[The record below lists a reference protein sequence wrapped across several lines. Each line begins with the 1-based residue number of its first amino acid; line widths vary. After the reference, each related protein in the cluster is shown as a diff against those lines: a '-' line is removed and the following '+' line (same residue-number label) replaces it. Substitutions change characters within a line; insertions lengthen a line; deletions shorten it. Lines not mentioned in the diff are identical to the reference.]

1 MDAGQDS
8 AGPLTLAASAE
19 DASTQARVVVFGD
32 ADFAANADYFQVGN
46 GDLLINSIDWAA
58 GQESLISLTPK
69 ETTQRFV
76 VPPSRQVALL
86 IALVTVIGIPGAVVA
101 LGVSTFV
108 RRRRQA

>member
-1 MDAGQDS
+1 
-8 AGPLTLAASAE
+8 
-19 DASTQARVVVFGD
+19 
-32 ADFAANADYFQVGN
+32 
-46 GDLLINSIDWAA
+46 LLINSIDWAA